1 MTATNRPDI
10 AGSASSRFGI
20 IETNAIR
27 ATDSAAKTALRA
39 ILDVFSFPVSYQSS
53 AAGDKVAAHAL
64 AAAVGAEQTGAD
76 IAGAAAVRRFAGAAE
91 AAVLRRVEI
100 LLCRRI
106 FAVVGIHSARAVKIL
121 GCIVEPAASLLSRAL
136 EVIPLRGAILLG
148 NSVEQNEGIL
158 YPAAAY
164 FSRISDRSDVL
175 FAYDE
180 EREDDEEEPPSPP
193 RSITI

>member
-10 AGSASSRFGI
+10 AESASSRFGI

-39 ILDVFSFPVSYQSS
+39 ILMFFHFAFHIS
-53 AAGDKVAAHAL
+53 ASTARDKVAAHAL

-76 IAGAAAVRRFAGAAE
+76 IAGTASARRFACAAE
-91 AAVLRRVEI
+91 AAVFRRIEI
-100 LLCRRI
+100 FLCRRI

-121 GCIVEPAASLLSRAL
+121 RCIVEPAAPLLSRAL
-136 EVIPLRGAILLG
+136 EIIPLRGAILLG
-148 NSVEQNEGIL
+148 NSVEQNQCVL

-164 FSRISDRSDVL
+164 FSRISDRSDIL
-175 FAYDE
+175 PA
-180 EREDDEEEPPSPP
+180 
-193 RSITI
+193 

>member
-39 ILDVFSFPVSYQSS
+39 ILDVFSFPVSYQDQSS
-53 AAGDKVAAHAL
+53 AARDKIAAHAL
-64 AAAVGAEQTGAD
+64 AAAVGAEQTGAN
-76 IAGAAAVRRFAGAAE
+76 IAGTASARRFAGAAE

-100 LLCRRI
+100 FLCRRI

-121 GCIVEPAASLLSRAL
+121 RCIVEPAASLLSRAL
-136 EVIPLRGAILLG
+136 EIIPLCSAILLG
-148 NSVEQNEGIL
+148 NSSSRTNASSIL
-158 YPAAAY
+158 PLRIFRVYQTGRTYCSHMMKSAKTMKK
-164 FSRISDRSDVL
+164 SRRVRL
-175 FAYDE
+175 GA
-180 EREDDEEEPPSPP
+180 
-193 RSITI
+193 